1 MASFSGVW
9 CSSHSREEARIC
21 DEEKGPRIWPSLSCM
36 MDRIRVRG
44 WFFDLREAL
53 SHLRRRIFRQR
64 RLVLH
69 ECEVVATFT
78 KGICLQGYNCSKI
91 SEFSHFSLL
100 LFLHIENRRF
110 WIWILPILLG

>member
-44 WFFDLREAL
+44 WFFDLREA
-53 SHLRRRIFRQR
+53 
-64 RLVLH
+64 
-69 ECEVVATFT
+69 
-78 KGICLQGYNCSKI
+78 
-91 SEFSHFSLL
+91 
-100 LFLHIENRRF
+100 
-110 WIWILPILLG
+110 PIAFAKKDFQAEEACAS